1 MSPEPRYWCFF
12 PRDFSNHLEEGTKAK
27 RVVPVHGQLFTTK
40 AHFVFLFSLSP
51 IDMDRIFNTIYN
63 VSQTSKDSAPIYKHD
78 QEHTLNE
85 EFLRLHPS

>member
-1 MSPEPRYWCFF
+1 MYTSA
-12 PRDFSNHLEEGTKAK
+12 GTT
-27 RVVPVHGQLFTTK
+27 FTTK

-63 VSQTSKDSAPIYKHD
+63 VSQSSKDSAPIYKHD